1 MQFFHA
7 ETTWRVIIMV
17 FFHPR
22 KGKYSMKMMIQE
34 IKAYLEA
41 DCNRDYKIMIGT
53 DSQTRSKET
62 LFVTAIII
70 QRIGKG
76 ALFFYTRKTQPAM
89 KDLRYRIYRETEYSL
104 HCVDKLKE
112 NGFFRLAENI
122 PMEIHLDVGQRGE
135 TRKVI
140 QEVVGW
146 VTAVG
151 YEVKIKPESVA
162 ASTVADRFTK

>member
-1 MQFFHA
+1 
-7 ETTWRVIIMV
+7 MV

-22 KGKYSMKMMIQE
+22 KGKYSMDMMIRE
-34 IKAYLEA
+34 IKDYLEA
-41 DCNRDYKIMIGT
+41 DRNRDYKIMIGT
-53 DSQTRSKET
+53 DSQTRTSQT

-76 ALFFYTRKTQPAM
+76 ALFFYTRKSHPAM
-89 KDLRYRIYRETEYSL
+89 NDLRYRIYRETEYSL
-104 HCVDKLKE
+104 HCVDVLKE
-112 NGFFRLAENI
+112 SGFFRLAENI

-151 YEVKIKPESVA
+151 YEAKIKPESVA
-162 ASTVADRFTK
+162 ASAVADRFTK

>member
-1 MQFFHA
+1 M
-7 ETTWRVIIMV
+7 MV

-22 KGKYSMKMMIQE
+22 KGKYSMDMMIRE
-34 IKAYLEA
+34 IKDYLGA
-41 DCNRDYKIMIGT
+41 DRNRDYKIMIGT
-53 DSQTRSKET
+53 DSQTRTRET

-76 ALFFYTRKTQPAM
+76 ALFFYTRKSHPAM

-104 HCVDKLKE
+104 HCVDVLKE
-112 NGFFRLAENI
+112 SGFFRLAENI

-151 YEVKIKPESVA
+151 YEAKIKPESVA
-162 ASTVADRFTK
+162 ASAVADRFTK

>member
-1 MQFFHA
+1 M
-7 ETTWRVIIMV
+7 MV

-22 KGKYSMKMMIQE
+22 KGKYSMDMMIRE
-34 IKAYLEA
+34 IKDYLEA
-41 DCNRDYKIMIGT
+41 DRNRDYKIMIGT
-53 DSQTRSKET
+53 ESQTRTRET

-76 ALFFYTRKTQPAM
+76 ALFFYTRKSHPAM

-104 HCVDKLKE
+104 HCVDMLKE
-112 NGFFRLAENI
+112 SGFFRLAENI

-151 YEVKIKPESVA
+151 YEAKIKPESVA
-162 ASTVADRFTK
+162 ASAVADRFTK

>member
-1 MQFFHA
+1 
-7 ETTWRVIIMV
+7 MV

-22 KGKYSMKMMIQE
+22 KGKYSMEMMIRE
-34 IKAYLEA
+34 IKDYLEA
-41 DCNRDYKIMIGT
+41 DRNRDYKIMIGT
-53 DSQTRSKET
+53 DSQTRTRET

-76 ALFFYTRKTQPAM
+76 ALFFYTRKSHPAM
-89 KDLRYRIYRETEYSL
+89 QDLRYRIYRETEYSL
-104 HCVDKLKE
+104 HCVELLKE
-112 NGFFRLAENI
+112 SGFFLLVENI
-122 PMEIHLDVGQRGE
+122 PMEIHLDVGKRGE

-151 YEVKIKPESVA
+151 YEAKIKPESVA
-162 ASTVADRFTK
+162 ASAVADRFTK

>member
-1 MQFFHA
+1 M
-7 ETTWRVIIMV
+7 MV

-22 KGKYSMKMMIQE
+22 KGKYSMEMMIRE
-34 IKAYLEA
+34 VKNYLEA
-41 DCNRDYKIMIGT
+41 DRNRDYKIMIGT
-53 DSQTRSKET
+53 DSQTRTRET

-76 ALFFYTRKTQPAM
+76 ALFFYTRKSHPAM

-104 HCVDKLKE
+104 HCVDMLKE
-112 NGFFRLAENI
+112 SGFFRLAENI

-151 YEVKIKPESVA
+151 YEAKIKPESVA
-162 ASTVADRFTK
+162 ASAVADRFTK

>member
-1 MQFFHA
+1 
-7 ETTWRVIIMV
+7 MV

-22 KGKYSMKMMIQE
+22 KGKYSMDMMIRE
-34 IKAYLEA
+34 IKDYLEA
-41 DCNRDYKIMIGT
+41 DRNRDYKIMIGT
-53 DSQTRSKET
+53 DSQTRTRET

-76 ALFFYTRKTQPAM
+76 ALFFYTRKSHPAM

-104 HCVDKLKE
+104 HCVDMLKE
-112 NGFFRLAENI
+112 SGFFRLAENI

-151 YEVKIKPESVA
+151 YEAKIKPESVA
-162 ASTVADRFTK
+162 ASAVADRFTK

>member
-1 MQFFHA
+1 M
-7 ETTWRVIIMV
+7 MV

-22 KGKYSMKMMIQE
+22 KGKYSMDMMIRE
-34 IKAYLEA
+34 IKDYLEA
-41 DCNRDYKIMIGT
+41 DRNRDYKIMIGT
-53 DSQTRSKET
+53 DSQTRTRET

-76 ALFFYTRKTQPAM
+76 ALFFYTRKSHPAM

-104 HCVDKLKE
+104 HCVDMLKE
-112 NGFFRLAENI
+112 SGFFRLAENI

-151 YEVKIKPESVA
+151 YEAKIKPESVA
-162 ASTVADRFTK
+162 ASAVADRFTK

>member
-1 MQFFHA
+1 
-7 ETTWRVIIMV
+7 VN

-22 KGKYSMKMMIQE
+22 KGRCSIDQMIAE
-34 IKAYLEA
+34 IQSYIGQDRKAE
-41 DCNRDYKIMIGT
+41 YKVVIGT
-53 DSQTRSKET
+53 DSQTRERET

-76 ALFFYTRKTQPAM
+76 AIFFYTRKSHRAM

-104 HCVDKLKE
+104 QCVELLKKK
-112 NGFFRLAENI
+112 GFFDFSVNI
-122 PMEIHLDVGQRGE
+122 PMEIHLDVGQQGE
-135 TRKVI
+135 TRKLI

-151 YEVKIKPESVA
+151 YTAKIKPESYA
-162 ASTVADRFTK
+162 ASAVADRFTK